1 MRTRRIGMRSIVVAV
16 AFLCWSVPVA
26 AQTDLFDLDPGR
38 RHVDISG
45 SGGFLLS
52 TDWSDLVVLGATSPA
67 TGALEQVLVRD
78 LVVRPGPVFDA
89 VVTYWE
95 GRYGFR
101 SHVGF
106 SSSCLAA
113 GRSCD
118 ALAGPRGAAG
128 SVDVKAWMYDIGGA
142 VGLIDYRRDTWVWP
156 YVFLGFGGVTYDLER
171 PIGPPL
177 TFIEE
182 SAPRSGDGRIN
193 VTRTDPGTLLIAI
206 DELNL
211 ETRFATN
218 FGVGTDIRIPTHFAS
233 VGLRVEVSDLVH
245 RSPVSL
251 VIADVEGRGANT
263 RVDFGLV
270 HNLRAAAGMVIHFG
284 R

>member
-1 MRTRRIGMRSIVVAV
+1 MRTRRIGMRSVVVAL
-16 AFLCWSVPVA
+16 ALLCWAAPVA
-26 AQTDLFDLDPGR
+26 AQTDLFDLEPGR
-38 RHVDISG
+38 RHVDVSG

-52 TDWSDLVVLGATSPA
+52 TDWSDLVLLGATSPA

-78 LVVRPGPVFDA
+78 LVVRPGPVYDA

-101 SHVGF
+101 THVGF
-106 SSSCLAA
+106 AKSCLAA

-118 ALAGPRGAAG
+118 ALAAPRGAG
-128 SVDVKAWMYDIGGA
+128 SSVDVNTWMYDVGGA
-142 VGLIDYRRDTWVWP
+142 VGLIEYRRDTWVWP
-156 YVFLGFGGVTYDLER
+156 YFFLGLGGITYDLDQSVSS
-171 PIGPPL
+171 PL
-177 TFIEE
+177 TFIQQG
-182 SAPRSGDGRIN
+182 APRSGDGRIN
-193 VTRTDPGTLLIAI
+193 VTRTDTDTLLIAV

-211 ETRFATN
+211 ETRFALN
-218 FGVGTDIRIPTHFAS
+218 LGIGTDIRIPTGRAS
-233 VGLRVEVSDLVH
+233 IGLRMEVSDLVH

-251 VIADVEGRGANT
+251 VVADVDGRGANT
-263 RVDFGLV
+263 RIDFGLV